1 MAKARQGE
9 ALQVGPMMPR
19 VSRPGVFLLRMFVFL
34 MLTGFAVAIL
44 QKQAIEAFKHNPALN
59 GVILGVML
67 FGIGYFFRQVLLL
80 FPEIRWVNKFRI
92 SDPGLAIDAQPKLL
106 APMATMLRD
115 RRGSVSLSANAMRT
129 LMDSIAARLDE
140 TREISRY
147 LVGLLI
153 FLGLLGTFWGL
164 LGTIASIGEA
174 IRKLDPN
181 VSQGTQMFES
191 LKTGLTRPL
200 DEMGTAFSASL
211 FGLAGSLVLGFL
223 DLQAGQ
229 AQGRFYKELEEWLA
243 HVTELTP
250 GENQGQAAVGRELLV
265 AVLELQRTVRSIGIA
280 AQQPVAPVPQLPS
293 ENGKAIDNLSV
304 GIEQLVKQMRA
315 EQKVVREWIDDQAAQ
330 QSEITSLI
338 RELSTN
344 LNKRS

>member
-1 MAKARQGE
+1 
-9 ALQVGPMMPR
+9 MMPR
-19 VSRPGVFLLRMFVFL
+19 VSRPAVFLFRMFVFL
-34 MLTGFAVAIL
+34 MLAGFAIAIL

-59 GVILGVML
+59 GVIIGVML

-80 FPEIRWVNKFRI
+80 FPEIKWVNKFRI
-92 SDPGLAIDAQPKLL
+92 SDPGLVIDAQPKLL

-115 RRGSVSLSANAMRT
+115 RRGSVQLSANAMRT
-129 LMDSIAARLDE
+129 LMDSIASRLDE

-164 LGTIASIGEA
+164 LGTISSIGEA

-181 VSQGTQMFES
+181 VSQGTQLFES

-250 GENQGQAAVGRELLV
+250 REGQVPSIHHELLAAVHELHR
-265 AVLELQRTVRSIGIA
+265 AVRGIA
-280 AQQPVAPVPQLPS
+280 VAAQAPPPTPSLPA
-293 ENGKAIDNLSV
+293 ENGKAIDNLSL

-338 RELSTN
+338 RELSST
-344 LNKRS
+344 LGKRS